1 MVKRAFEQEFAATGV
16 KGVKEKVQQGAYEPT
31 KQQQALKWLSRRDPT
46 RKAWRASKNT
56 LELARRTSRQMRI
69 TLGLSVLLFTCC
81 GASWNCCTRFERKPL
96 RDVKRVQAFTSRQ
109 GRLPEI
115 FTSQLRL

>member
-69 TLGLSVLLFTCC
+69 TLGLSVISVGLLGCYLHAVAHHGT
-81 GASWNCCTRFERKPL
+81 AAQDL
-96 RDVKRVQAFTSRQ
+96 RGNRCAT
-109 GRLPEI
+109 
-115 FTSQLRL
+115 

>member
-56 LELARRTSRQMRI
+56 LELARRTSRDKCAHHSRPI
-69 TLGLSVLLFTCC
+69 GYL
-81 GASWNCCTRFERKPL
+81 
-96 RDVKRVQAFTSRQ
+96 RQ
-109 GRLPEI
+109 GPR
-115 FTSQLRL
+115 

>member
-69 TLGLSVLLFTCC
+69 TLGPIGYLRRPSRCC
-81 GASWNCCTRFERKPL
+81 YLHAVAHHGTAPQ
-96 RDVKRVQAFTSRQ
+96 DSR
-109 GRLPEI
+109 GNRCA
-115 FTSQLRL
+115 T

>member
-1 MVKRAFEQEFAATGV
+1 MVKRAFEEEFAATGV
-16 KGVKEKVQQGAYEPT
+16 KGVKEKVQQGAYEPA

-69 TLGLSVLLFTCC
+69 TLGLSVISVGLL
-81 GASWNCCTRFERKPL
+81 GVAIYMLWRIMELLHK
-96 RDVKRVQAFTSRQ
+96 
-109 GRLPEI
+109 I
-115 FTSQLRL
+115 